1 MSGIAA
7 RFAALKREGRAGLV
21 TYIMAGDP
29 DAATTS
35 AILDGLPG
43 AGADV
48 IELGMPFSD
57 PMADGPAIQAA
68 GLRALAGGMTL
79 AGTLALV
86 RGFRARHAE
95 TPIVL
100 MGYFN
105 VLFSYGVE
113 RFMRDARAAGVD
125 GLIIVD
131 LPPEEADEAAPHARA
146 NGLDLIRLATPTSD
160 DARLPRV
167 LEGASGFLYYVS
179 VLGVTGTRSVDTR
192 AVDAAV
198 ARLRKHTRLPI
209 AVGFGIKTPE
219 AAAAIARS
227 ADAVVV
233 GSAFVQTIADSLTA
247 TGKAGSDTVAR
258 VLQLVGALA
267 AGVRS
272 AAPADAKAAAR

>member
-1 MSGIAA
+1 MSRIAA

-21 TYIMAGDP
+21 TYVMAGDP
-29 DAATTS
+29 DPGTTA
-35 AILDGLPG
+35 AILEGLPG

-79 AGTLALV
+79 KATLALV
-86 RGFRARHAE
+86 RGFRTGDDT
-95 TPIVL
+95 TPVVL

-105 VLFSYGVE
+105 VVFNYGVDA
-113 RFMRDARAAGVD
+113 FMRDAKTAGVD
-125 GLIIVD
+125 GVIIVD
-131 LPPEEADEAAPHARA
+131 LPPEEANEAAPQARA

-179 VLGVTGTRSVDTR
+179 ILGITGTRSVDDR
-192 AVDAAV
+192 AVSHAV
-198 ARLRKHTRLPI
+198 ALLRRHTQLPI

-227 ADAVVV
+227 ADGVVV
-233 GSAFVQTIADSLTA
+233 GTAIVQAIAGSLTA
-247 TGKAGSDTVAR
+247 SGKAGPDTVAR
-258 VLQLVGALA
+258 VLQLVGALSE
-267 AGVRS
+267 GVRG
-272 AAPADAKAAAR
+272 AAASGAKAAAR